1 MRLIRS
7 IALFITILIALLAF
21 PLLFLHGEGHD
32 KSLGLEEHLPWSIET
47 LPGGGARVFGLI
59 LGESTLADAYRTL
72 GDDAQ
77 VALLV
82 APGESG
88 TVEAYYDSLTAGFI
102 TGKMILTLETS
113 QPQREAILA
122 RAIKAE
128 TTQNAARRITLADTA
143 LQQLRQARIAGITFI
158 PTANLSEEIVQ
169 QRFGMPAEKIR
180 SDENATHWL
189 YPDRGLDVRIDAK
202 GKEVLQYVAP
212 RDFARLR
219 DPLLAAGG

>member
-7 IALFITILIALLAF
+7 IAPYLAI
-21 PLLFLHGEGHD
+21 LLFMLAIPLFFLSDEGG
-32 KSLGLEEHLPWSIET
+32 KAPGQEEHLPWNIET
-47 LPGGGARVFGLI
+47 LPGGGSRVFGLI
-59 LGESTLADAYRTL
+59 LGESPLADAYRTL

-88 TVEAYYDSLTAGFI
+88 TVEAYYDSLAVGFI
-102 TGKMILTLETS
+102 TGEMILTLETS
-113 QPQREAILA
+113 QAQREAMLA

-128 TTQNAARRITLADTA
+128 TTQNAARRITLADTD
-143 LQQLRQARIAGITFI
+143 LQQLRSARIVGITFI
-158 PTANLSEEIVQ
+158 PTANLSEEIVL

-180 SDENATHWL
+180 SDDNAMHWL
-189 YPDRGLDVRIDAK
+189 YPDRGLEVRIDVK

-219 DPLLAAGG
+219 DPLLAAGR